1 MCTFSISITTDANS
15 SVQYKKSS
23 PKIESVHQVERR
35 GNAEIVRN
43 ERNIVKRG
51 ENDFIFNEFDQIHFL
66 CKIAEGCFPEPR
78 ILFYNKKG
86 KRMQNN
92 ENIQIGKTHIFKYD

>member
-1 MCTFSISITTDANS
+1 MSFTTDANS
-15 SVQYKKSS
+15 SVQCKKSS

-35 GNAEIVRN
+35 GNTEIVRN
-43 ERNIVKRG
+43 ERNILQQG

-66 CKIAEGCFPEPR
+66 CKIAVGCLPEPR

-86 KRMQNN
+86 KRMHNN
-92 ENIQIGKTHIFKYD
+92 ENIQIGKTYITSVINVCL